1 MCQVCNLEIQD
12 HLWETTRGSIT
23 VGSSPWL
30 KLLRTLKNCKKW
42 NYRPPDAYKIKSPE
56 EKKFYLKIKP
66 LVPHVCPI
74 YNVQPQKYARFSI
87 FKKSKKLSHWSHL
100 YCSTPTACPIFILVW
115 SYELPAR
122 FSYLLVLCMLTW
134 HLRMREHRRQL
145 FPTVGKRYMTEL
157 WSYELATRKFF
168 PKLRIASS

>member
-30 KLLRTLKNCKKW
+30 KLLRSLKNCKKW

-87 FKKSKKLSHWSHL
+87 FKKSKKLSHWPHL
-100 YCSTPTACPIFILVW
+100 YCSTPTACPIFILVLFIMFNFNCMPDYHTC
-115 SYELPAR
+115 SIFQLQLHAR
-122 FSYLLVLCMLTW
+122 FSY
-134 HLRMREHRRQL
+134 
-145 FPTVGKRYMTEL
+145 F
-157 WSYELATRKFF
+157 SYL
-168 PKLRIASS
+168 